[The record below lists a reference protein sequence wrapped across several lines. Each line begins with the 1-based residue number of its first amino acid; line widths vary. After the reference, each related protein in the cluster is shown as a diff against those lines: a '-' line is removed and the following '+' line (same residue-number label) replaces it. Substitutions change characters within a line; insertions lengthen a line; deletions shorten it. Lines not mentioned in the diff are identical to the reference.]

1 MTETRSR
8 FVCDMTALTREQR
21 ERHAVLK
28 ASLASSVLSRREL
41 PDGYLFAIDPNGLSA
56 SEIDEWTGLETKCC
70 PFFRL
75 SHTKAE
81 DMWDLRIEGTDVKP
95 FIQIEFPEFFRKSPA
110 TL

>member
-1 MTETRSR
+1 MAETRSR

-28 ASLASSVLSRREL
+28 ASLAAGVVSRREL

-75 SHTKAE
+75 NCTQDANEWS
-81 DMWDLRIEGTDVKP
+81 LRIEGTDVKP
-95 FIQIEFPEFFRKSPA
+95 FIQIEFPEFFRKNPA